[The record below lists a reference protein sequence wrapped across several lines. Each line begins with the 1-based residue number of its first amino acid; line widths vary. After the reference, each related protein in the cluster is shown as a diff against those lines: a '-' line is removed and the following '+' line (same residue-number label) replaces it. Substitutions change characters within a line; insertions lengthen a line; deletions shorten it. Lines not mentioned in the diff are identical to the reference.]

1 MQVSELFFQP
11 TGDPR
16 GIFSSEAVQA
26 DLAFTLTE
34 QVIQFTHLY
43 EGHFQ
48 YC

>member
-11 TGDPR
+11 TGDPQ

-26 DLAFTLTE
+26 YLAFTLTE

-43 EGHFQ
+43 KGHFQ